1 MSRGGSRNS
10 VVLTKYGERPLID
23 VPPLSLSKSRADD
36 DVPRHMF
43 KIPGKRE
50 TNVYHQPPRSP
61 QVSLTAPQPQQRR
74 YQEPLMDLPTTQYP
88 RPSHS
93 QNRNFYQPQYPVQVR
108 AQPPPPPPPPQPQ
121 IQQRGYSNLAPDSNL
136 VPYNYSHYR
145 PQPQPVQPV
154 PQYSTTYAPAP
165 TQQPVPN
172 GTQSNEVHVYYG
184 PNGER
189 LSGPLPAP
197 NYPTDFTLEGTLEYG
212 KLVSV
217 KVRNSNISYRE
228 IPDFVFRDLVRMYG
242 TMERTDVKIVAQGGE
257 YNIYASPSTSDGHI
271 ANNPGYIYDQQP
283 LRHVPVP
290 AHSHHSHQP
299 QVYDHEGQGIYDP
312 FTKIYRYGPETRRV
326 RRKRYPPVSKRGSSL
341 SDVEEDYF
349 EDSELFTRDTRR

>member
-36 DVPRHMF
+36 EDVPRHMF
-43 KIPGKRE
+43 KIPGKRT

-61 QVSLTAPQPQQRR
+61 QVSLTAPQHQQRR
-74 YQEPLMDLPTTQYP
+74 YQEPLMELSTTQYP
-88 RPSHS
+88 QPTHS
-93 QNRNFYQPQYPVQVR
+93 QNRNFYQPQYPVQVQV
-108 AQPPPPPPPPQPQ
+108 QPPPPPPPPQPQ

-136 VPYNYSHYR
+136 VPYNYTHYR

-154 PQYSTTYAPAP
+154 PQYSTTYAPA
-165 TQQPVPN
+165 QQPVPN

-189 LSGPLPAP
+189 LPGPLPAP
-197 NYPTDFTLEGTLEYG
+197 SYPTDFTLEGTLEYG

-242 TMERTDVKIVAQGGE
+242 MIERTDVKIVAQGGE
-257 YNIYASPSTSDGHI
+257 YNIYASPSASDGQV
-271 ANNPGYIYDQQP
+271 ANNPGYIYEQQP

-290 AHSHHSHQP
+290 AHSHQP

-312 FTKIYRYGPETRRV
+312 FTKIYR
-326 RRKRYPPVSKRGSSL
+326 
-341 SDVEEDYF
+341 
-349 EDSELFTRDTRR
+349 

>member
-1 MSRGGSRNS
+1 M
-10 VVLTKYGERPLID
+10 
-23 VPPLSLSKSRADD
+23 
-36 DVPRHMF
+36 
-43 KIPGKRE
+43 
-50 TNVYHQPPRSP
+50 
-61 QVSLTAPQPQQRR
+61 
-74 YQEPLMDLPTTQYP
+74 
-88 RPSHS
+88 
-93 QNRNFYQPQYPVQVR
+93 
-108 AQPPPPPPPPQPQ
+108 
-121 IQQRGYSNLAPDSNL
+121 
-136 VPYNYSHYR
+136 
-145 PQPQPVQPV
+145 QPV

-189 LSGPLPAP
+189 LPGPLPAP

-242 TMERTDVKIVAQGGE
+242 MIERTDVKIVAQGGE
-257 YNIYASPSTSDGHI
+257 YNIYASPSTSDGQI

-283 LRHVPVP
+283 LKHVPVP
-290 AHSHHSHQP
+290 THGHQP

-312 FTKIYRYGPETRRV
+312 FTKIYR
-326 RRKRYPPVSKRGSSL
+326 
-341 SDVEEDYF
+341 
-349 EDSELFTRDTRR
+349 